1 MVVQPVEVGDI
12 STAILWAK
20 EFGIDIAVKGGG
32 HSTAGTSSS
41 DGGLVIDLSRMTTV
55 KVDPT
60 AKTITAQGGAT
71 WKDVDEAGAGHG
83 FATVGGTV
91 NHTGVG
97 GLTLGGGYGWLSGQY
112 GLTIDNL
119 LSARVVLADGSLVTA
134 SESEHSDLFWGLRG
148 AGYNFGVVV
157 EFTYRAYEQERL
169 VYSGVLGFTTG
180 KLERVFDELNVLL
193 ATPDSLSGAMCI
205 FAHGP
210 DDSGPLIIVICFYN
224 GTAAAGKQRFA
235 GLVNLEP
242 VMNTLD
248 MIPYSMV
255 NSLQNPQATYGGRKS
270 FKGVF
275 YEPPLD
281 PKFARTVFD
290 DYMAKVQSDPDLI
303 QSAIILEFMDLRKI
317 CQTPISAT
325 ALASRNTAQNGIIA
339 LRWSDKSKDSEHRAW
354 ARNIQEKWKSEL
366 DKRTVAYQGDEAVP
380 QYINYAERKWFL
392 FPSLLFFFLSFP
404 PPNLINHAYH
414 YTFTAGDSVVSNIYG
429 ENLARLQDVKAKYDP
444 GNMFHKMH
452 PIRAAPHQ

>member
-1 MVVQPVEVGDI
+1 MVVQPVEVSDI
-12 STAILWAK
+12 STAIVWAK

-41 DGGLVIDLSRMTTV
+41 DGGLVIDLSRMTSV
-55 KVDPT
+55 KVDPA

-71 WKDVDEAGAGHG
+71 WKDVDEAGAAQG

-119 LSARVVLADGSLVTA
+119 LSARVALADGSLVTA

-157 EFTYRAYEQERL
+157 EFTYRAYEQEHL
-169 VYSGVLGFTTG
+169 VYSGVLGFTTD
-180 KLERVFDELNVLL
+180 KLKGVFDELNVLL
-193 ATPDSLSGAMCI
+193 AKPDSRSGAMCI

-210 DDSGPLIIVICFYN
+210 DNSGPLIIVICFYN
-224 GTAAAGKQRFA
+224 GTADAGKKRFA
-235 GLVNLEP
+235 GLVSLEP
-242 VMNTLD
+242 VMNNLD

-270 FKGVF
+270 FKGIF

-281 PKFARTVFD
+281 PEFARTVFD

-339 LRWSDKSKDSEHRAW
+339 LRWSDKSKDSEHRGW

-380 QYINYAERKWFL
+380 QYINYAEREWFL
-392 FPSLLFFFLSFP
+392 FPYFILFFILFFSTPQKTCL
-404 PPNLINHAYH
+404 
-414 YTFTAGDSVVSNIYG
+414 
-429 ENLARLQDVKAKYDP
+429 
-444 GNMFHKMH
+444 
-452 PIRAAPHQ
+452 